1 MAERQ
6 RRVRDRDRDRDTD
19 ETTGDVRHL
28 SASRA
33 GRYGLRRVAE
43 LTGKEPE
50 GVTGVAR
57 SEEGW
62 LVTVEVVED
71 RRIPSSTDLLSS
83 YETEIGGDGELL
95 ACLRVRRYSRGRG
108 DSNGDD

>member
-1 MAERQ
+1 MNDR
-6 RRVRDRDRDRDTD
+6 RRVRDRSADQ
-19 ETTGDVRHL
+19 TTGEGRRL
-28 SASRA
+28 SAARA

-50 GVTGVAR
+50 AVTGVTP
-57 SEEGW
+57 SEYGW

-83 YETEIGGDGELL
+83 YETEIAGDGELL
-95 ACLRVRRYSRGRG
+95 SCRRLRRYARGRG
-108 DSNGDD
+108 DSDGDG

>member
-1 MAERQ
+1 MAER
-6 RRVRDRDRDRDTD
+6 RRVRDRDTD
-19 ETTGDVRHL
+19 ETTGQVRQM
-28 SASRA
+28 SAARA

-43 LTGKEPE
+43 LTGKDPE
-50 GVTGVAR
+50 GVTGVAP
-57 SEEGW
+57 SQDGW

-95 ACLRVRRYSRGRG
+95 TCRRVRRYSRGRG
-108 DSNGDD
+108 DSDGDG